1 MNNLIKHADALKA
14 IPDKVHSKI
23 PLNFAPREQGMV
35 SLTQGVLGQE
45 EEELFSPASVE
56 RVWEAGKWLELLG
69 CAGS

>member
-56 RVWEAGKWLELLG
+56 RV
-69 CAGS
+69 